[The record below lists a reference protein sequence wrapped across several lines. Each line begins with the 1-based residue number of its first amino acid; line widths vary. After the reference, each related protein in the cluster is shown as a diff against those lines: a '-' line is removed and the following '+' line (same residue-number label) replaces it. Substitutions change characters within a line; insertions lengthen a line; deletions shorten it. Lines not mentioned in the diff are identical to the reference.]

1 MQLKLRVRWEKDEI
15 FSMSELSISCY
26 VIIMKNLKWGYRII
40 RESSMQTILKLRQF
54 NQKMNKTHLS
64 FPTAYRDIKLKKKH
78 KYDLRQNLKNI

>member
-40 RESSMQTILKLRQF
+40 REFYADNIKIETIQPE
-54 NQKMNKTHLS
+54 NE
-64 FPTAYRDIKLKKKH
+64 
-78 KYDLRQNLKNI
+78 QNSLEFSNCL